1 MPFTRNY
8 TSFCFRLDDG
18 SSRKRRIRLLKAASN
33 TGEEDSE
40 VASSSSAGVSPVVGG
55 GGAQDNH
62 GGTAG
67 MKLGTWFNGKQRR
80 ASLNRGPDNR
90 YGDKKRFP
98 NRKNINL
105 KQNIS
110 SLIFPTPVF
119 LSNLDSSADGKTQ
132 QQQQQQQ
139 HQLQLHQQPQV
150 RTNPLGPGAASE
162 DSSLDDPDILHDTA
176 ADPHPSNRVRVLPS
190 SSAASSVGGGD
201 HSNAADAA
209 AAAAAAAVGRK
220 LSGKMRR
227 ARKKRA
233 GDTGT
238 SYSVNSK
245 VR

>member
-1 MPFTRNY
+1 M
-8 TSFCFRLDDG
+8 
-18 SSRKRRIRLLKAASN
+18 
-33 TGEEDSE
+33 
-40 VASSSSAGVSPVVGG
+40 
-55 GGAQDNH
+55 
-62 GGTAG
+62 
-67 MKLGTWFNGKQRR
+67 
-80 ASLNRGPDNR
+80 
-90 YGDKKRFP
+90 
-98 NRKNINL
+98 
-105 KQNIS
+105 
-110 SLIFPTPVF
+110 IFPTPVF

-132 QQQQQQQ
+132 QQQQQHQ
-139 HQLQLHQQPQV
+139 QLQLHQQPQV

-209 AAAAAAAVGRK
+209 AAAAAVGRK

>member
-1 MPFTRNY
+1 M
-8 TSFCFRLDDG
+8 
-18 SSRKRRIRLLKAASN
+18 
-33 TGEEDSE
+33 
-40 VASSSSAGVSPVVGG
+40 
-55 GGAQDNH
+55 
-62 GGTAG
+62 
-67 MKLGTWFNGKQRR
+67 
-80 ASLNRGPDNR
+80 
-90 YGDKKRFP
+90 
-98 NRKNINL
+98 
-105 KQNIS
+105 
-110 SLIFPTPVF
+110 
-119 LSNLDSSADGKTQ
+119 
-132 QQQQQQQ
+132 
-139 HQLQLHQQPQV
+139 
-150 RTNPLGPGAASE
+150 
-162 DSSLDDPDILHDTA
+162 DDPDILHDTA